1 VSGRVA
7 APSESGP
14 AIVRRMVGSIWTHPE
29 NSGRRGRAL
38 GKYLAWQI
46 WERTVRR
53 PWTVK
58 LRDGIRIRCY
68 PHSPISSA
76 VIYFG
81 LADHPEMRFLL
92 DYLRPGDTFV
102 DVGANVGVYSL
113 LACAVPGVEVLA
125 FEPSAA
131 TFDKARENVRLNGL
145 EDRVKLVREAVGSA
159 ESQAL
164 LTVGLDAMNAL
175 VEGGSPDSE
184 VEAVPVTTLDSR
196 VPDGVAL
203 VKIDVEG
210 WETEVLSGASGL
222 LTRQRPALIVEV
234 NDVDGLEEIRRR
246 FGYECVAYRPETR
259 ELVPATLSGAR
270 GHNVILVADAAG
282 AAALTGAGR
291 SSRPAP

>member
-1 VSGRVA
+1 
-7 APSESGP
+7 
-14 AIVRRMVGSIWTHPE
+14 
-29 NSGRRGRAL
+29 
-38 GKYLAWQI
+38 
-46 WERTVRR
+46 
-53 PWTVK
+53 
-58 LRDGIRIRCY
+58 
-68 PHSPISSA
+68 
-76 VIYFG
+76 
-81 LADHPEMRFLL
+81 
-92 DYLRPGDTFV
+92 
-102 DVGANVGVYSL
+102 
-113 LACAVPGVEVLA
+113 
-125 FEPSAA
+125 
-131 TFDKARENVRLNGL
+131 
-145 EDRVKLVREAVGSA
+145 
-159 ESQAL
+159 
-164 LTVGLDAMNAL
+164 
-175 VEGGSPDSE
+175 

-196 VPDGVAL
+196 VPDVVAL